1 MICNQYLKLNS
12 TYNINLYFKMND
24 SDTEFFCQSCFDD
37 ITNENMVKYKINNDS
52 KWLTSNYCESC
63 VDYLQENSWKIFTD
77 QVEKAD
83 CKKALQKILMLDLLL
98 IYVINQDFLS
108 PLDNNLLTE
117 IDKLF
122 LCSENKEK
130 SAKLKGSLIGK
141 DREDY
146 ILFLFE
152 NFKFK

>member
-1 MICNQYLKLNS
+1 
-12 TYNINLYFKMND
+12 MND
-24 SDTEFFCQSCFDD
+24 SDNEFFCQCCFDD
-37 ITNENMVKYKINNDS
+37 ITNENMVKYQINNNS
-52 KWLTSNYCESC
+52 KWLTSNYCETC
-63 VDYLQENSWKIFTD
+63 VNFLQETSWKIFTD

-83 CKKALQKILMLDLLL
+83 CKKALQKILD
-98 IYVINQDFLS
+98 VGPPINLRDKSGFPN

-141 DREDY
+141 DRENY
-146 ILFLFE
+146 ILFLN